1 MSSKYGVK
9 KEKKTFRER
18 YWICMNAG
26 YIYKQRQ
33 KQSRAHSLWYI
44 SSQNKRLADV
54 QIHSLI
60 YLIDSSLS
68 RYNELQC
75 ITDKIQLV
83 WRLPHLL
90 LNFPL
95 LLHFSL
101 TRHLL
106 WNKFCTPI
114 PVIMYFRPSRSYDL
128 CATLIKLTSFGTLQI
143 Q

>member
-1 MSSKYGVK
+1 M
-9 KEKKTFRER
+9 ENKTFRER

-26 YIYKQRQ
+26 SIYKQRQ

-68 RYNELQC
+68 RCNELQC
-75 ITDKIQLV
+75 IMDKIQLV

-90 LNFPL
+90 LSFPP
-95 LLHFSL
+95 LLHFPL

-106 WNKFCTPI
+106 WNKFSTSI
-114 PVIMYFRPSRSYDL
+114 PVIMYFRPNRHYDL
-128 CATLIKLTSFGTLQI
+128 SATLIKLTIFGTLRI